1 LHGFPSGT
9 EAISGGSCVL
19 FAVQQNDEEP
29 PDRARRCKRL
39 IDRPE
44 NASIQG
50 TEMDEKDAFFEGQ
63 LTAMQWALWAII
75 DASPSR
81 EAICATALR
90 GVAAHDE
97 RYRQSDL
104 SPAIR
109 DEFLKGLNTVADL
122 LFAPRNNS

>member
-1 LHGFPSGT
+1 
-9 EAISGGSCVL
+9 
-19 FAVQQNDEEP
+19 
-29 PDRARRCKRL
+29 
-39 IDRPE
+39 
-44 NASIQG
+44 
-50 TEMDEKDAFFEGQ
+50 MDEKEAFLEGQ

-104 SPAIR
+104 SPAVR

-122 LFAPRNNS
+122 LFAPRGNT